1 MLSVSVIRTL
11 RAQQLRAKVINK
23 SKTSAAIGIVVMLS
37 TLFSNQIYPLNQ
49 KKNFNYFN

>member
-37 TLFSNQIYPLNQ
+37 TLCLKSNISVESKEEFQ
-49 KKNFNYFN
+49 